1 MKICFLYLLSHHLVR
16 KVKGKITVFLIYIKS
31 VLNVTHKN
39 PHLKLETKCSTII
52 LFLVSTCAFMR
63 QIDGILKARK
73 MHIYL
78 FRIDFLLFST
88 IVVVTK
94 IKMHINI
101 NCFLQMVCVAKGKS
115 LRLNIKF
122 AHYLQMVTLCVTT
135 KWND

>member
-16 KVKGKITVFLIYIKS
+16 KVKGKLTVFLIYIMS

-39 PHLKLETKCSTII
+39 PHLKYKYIVF
-52 LFLVSTCAFMR
+52 FLVYTCAFMR
-63 QIDGILKARK
+63 PIDWILKARK

-78 FRIDFLLFST
+78 FRIDLLLFST

-122 AHYLQMVTLCVTT
+122 GHYLQKLTLFVTT
-135 KWND
+135 KWNN